1 MNILLFTQ
9 QLAAFRSG
17 VGTYTHGLITGLMN
31 LGHQITVVVPENE
44 KIEIPG
50 VKILT
55 TPRSRIDPT
64 PGGWLSLGLSF
75 AKILSD
81 RAIEFDIA
89 HFTDAREA
97 WRVYHSPIPV
107 TGMAN
112 DSYALDWLDIDFP
125 RKMFV
130 DRYLRSLY
138 YGFLRIMER
147 RTYRHLAGLAINGN
161 YVGRKVISNYHL
173 NPKKVQLIHIGLP
186 EQSPILSNPL
196 AGSPSLIFV
205 GGNFQRKGLSVL
217 FKAVARLLPHFPTIR
232 LHIVGKDRNQ
242 PFFIAQARKLGIANA
257 VKFHGSQPNEQ
268 VRGMMSGA
276 DIFVLP
282 SLTES
287 FGLVY
292 LEAMRVGTPVIATA
306 RGEMKE
312 IFVENEEILFVDPE
326 AEEGLAQAIEVITL
340 NTDMASRLRT
350 RGQTAA
356 KRFTVDMMGKATE
369 DFFIKI
375 LKNNSLSKNH
385 NSDHKI
391 KKSQ

>member
-44 KIEIPG
+44 KIEVPG

-64 PGGWLSLGLSF
+64 PGGWLSLGLYF

-97 WRVYHSPIPV
+97 WHVNHSPIPV
-107 TGMAN
+107 TGTAN
-112 DSYALDWLDIDFP
+112 DSYALDWIDVDFP
-125 RKMFV
+125 RKIFC
-130 DRYLRSLY
+130 DRYSRSLY
-138 YGFLRIMER
+138 YEFLRIMER
-147 RTYRHLAGLAINGN
+147 RTYRRLDGLAVNGN

-186 EQSPILSNPL
+186 GQPTISSNHL

-205 GGNFQRKGLSVL
+205 GGNFQRKGLSIL
-217 FKAVARLLPHFPTIR
+217 LRAVARLLPHFPTIR

-242 PFFIAQARKLGIANA
+242 PFFIAQARKLGITNA

-292 LEAMRVGTPVIATA
+292 LEAMKVGTPVIATS
-306 RGEMKE
+306 RGEMKKVF
-312 IFVENEEILFVDPE
+312 IENEEILFVDPE
-326 AEEGLAQAIEVITL
+326 DEKGLAQAIKVIAL
-340 NTDMASRLRT
+340 NPDMASRLRT
-350 RGQTAA
+350 RVQTAA
-356 KRFTVDMMGKATE
+356 KHFTVDRMGKATE
-369 DFFIKI
+369 DFFIKT
-375 LKNNSLSKNH
+375 LNNYSLSKNN
-385 NSDHKI
+385 NSGHKI
-391 KKSQ
+391 KKAQ